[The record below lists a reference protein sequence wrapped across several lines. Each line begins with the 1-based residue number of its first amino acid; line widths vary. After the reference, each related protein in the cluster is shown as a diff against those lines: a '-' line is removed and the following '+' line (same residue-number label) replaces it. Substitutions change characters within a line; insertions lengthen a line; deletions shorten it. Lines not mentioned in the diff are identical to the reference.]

1 MSQIL
6 SHALTLLDTA
16 LGQIFQATCIAC
28 GQLSIGSS
36 LCSFCSP
43 ISFLR
48 DPICLRC
55 GEPISHPMDRCGGC
69 LRISNTPLLRIRSVL
84 WLTESAKAIVHKIKY
99 SGRFEL
105 LCLFRQ
111 YLKESKRFF
120 PDGTVAIPVPLH
132 PKRRIARGFN
142 QSDILARWM
151 AKEWNLEIMA
161 SALEKIKETPPQSM
175 LSKTER
181 KRNLKGS
188 FLAAKGNRFWQSRS
202 VPKQVLLVDD
212 VYTTGSTLEVCA
224 QVLKNAGTEMV
235 FAWTL
240 FRTPRMDPQAT
251 PQATF
256 ATDRETPSGPPQP
269 PERIIT
275 LEQTFRHNR

>member
-6 SHALTLLDTA
+6 SHALTLLDTT
-16 LGQIFQATCIAC
+16 LGQIFQTTCVAC
-28 GQLSIGSS
+28 GQFSLGSS

-43 ISFLR
+43 ISLLL

-55 GEPISHPMDRCGGC
+55 GEPRPHPMEFCGGC
-69 LRISNTPLLRIRSVL
+69 LQISKTPLLNIRSAL
-84 WLTESAKAIVHKIKY
+84 WLTQPAKEIMHKIKY

-105 LCLFRQ
+105 LYLFRQ

-120 PDGTVAIPVPLH
+120 PDGTVAIPVPMH
-132 PKRRIARGFN
+132 PRRRIVRGFN
-142 QSDILARWM
+142 QSDILARWV
-151 AKEWNLEIMA
+151 AKEWNLEILA
-161 SALEKIKETPPQSM
+161 SALEKTRETPPQSM

-181 KRNLKGS
+181 NRNLKGS
-188 FLAAKGNRFWQSRS
+188 FLWQSKS

-224 QVLKNAGTEMV
+224 QVLKNAGTEMI

-240 FRTPRMDPQAT
+240 FRTPNYAT
-251 PQATF
+251 LSTV
-256 ATDRETPSGPPQP
+256 G
-269 PERIIT
+269 
-275 LEQTFRHNR
+275 L